1 LALFAMLTV
10 LGLMV
15 LRLKLGALRSPYK
28 TFGYPATPIIFIV
41 GNLWIA
47 AFSIQ
52 TRPLTAL
59 WSLVTIG
66 AGVLVYFYFRKE

>member
-1 LALFAMLTV
+1 MLTV

-15 LRLKLGALRSPYK
+15 LRLKPGALRSAYK
-28 TFGYPATPIIFIV
+28 TFGYPATPIIFIA

-47 AFSIQ
+47 YFSIQ
-52 TRPLTAL
+52 AQPLTTL

-66 AGVLVYFYFRKE
+66 AGVLLYFYFRKE